1 MCLQRSKEH
10 KVAPRQVYQFH
21 FTAWPD
27 KSVPTQAGG
36 VLSYLHDIHKK
47 RDEIRDTGPLIV
59 HCRYDCIVPQLPPP
73 HLLGRTVVKMA
84 ITTLYTCTVL
94 IFALAC
100 FC

>member
-59 HCRYDCIVPQLPPP
+59 HCRYDCIVPHNLSSILTFWGVQWLEWLLP
-73 HLLGRTVVKMA
+73 LLTHA
-84 ITTLYTCTVL
+84 
-94 IFALAC
+94 
-100 FC
+100 